1 MNQQALEA
9 KKAAVA
15 AVVDGLK
22 NSESVTV
29 VSYQGL
35 TVSEFQELR
44 RTLAKENACI
54 GVYKNTLVRRALKE
68 AGDAD
73 LGEILNGPNA
83 FVFSKELS
91 NGPKVLIKFAR
102 FHQKLVVKGGLAEG
116 KVLNA
121 DEVIL
126 EGKAADEKLVKEVSK
141 LPDKNGMISMFLSC
155 LQAPIT
161 KFAATV
167 KAIADK
173 SAEAPAPAAN

>member
-91 NGPKVLIKFAR
+91 NGPKVLVKFAR
-102 FHQKLVVKGGLAEG
+102 CHQKLVVKGGLAEG

-121 DEVIL
+121 DDVKVI
-126 EGKAADEKLVKEVSK
+126 SK
-141 LPDKNGMISMFLSC
+141 LPNHDGMISMLLSC

>member
-54 GVYKNTLVRRALKE
+54 GVYKNTLVRRAQ
-68 AGDAD
+68 
-73 LGEILNGPNA
+73 GP
-83 FVFSKELS
+83 
-91 NGPKVLIKFAR
+91 
-102 FHQKLVVKGGLAEG
+102 
-116 KVLNA
+116 
-121 DEVIL
+121 
-126 EGKAADEKLVKEVSK
+126 
-141 LPDKNGMISMFLSC
+141 
-155 LQAPIT
+155 
-161 KFAATV
+161 
-167 KAIADK
+167 
-173 SAEAPAPAAN
+173 

>member
-91 NGPKVLIKFAR
+91 NGPKVLVKFAR

-121 DEVIL
+121 DDVKVI
-126 EGKAADEKLVKEVSK
+126 ST
-141 LPDKNGMISMFLSC
+141 LPNHDGMISMLLSC

>member
-1 MNQQALEA
+1 
-9 KKAAVA
+9 
-15 AVVDGLK
+15 
-22 NSESVTV
+22 
-29 VSYQGL
+29 
-35 TVSEFQELR
+35 
-44 RTLAKENACI
+44 
-54 GVYKNTLVRRALKE
+54 LVRRALKE

-121 DEVIL
+121 DEVKVI
-126 EGKAADEKLVKEVSK
+126 SK
-141 LPDKNGMISMFLSC
+141 LPNHDGMISMLLSC

>member
-121 DEVIL
+121 DDVKVI
-126 EGKAADEKLVKEVSK
+126 SK
-141 LPDKNGMISMFLSC
+141 LPNHDGMISMLLSC

-167 KAIADK
+167 QAIADK
-173 SAEAPAPAAN
+173 SAGAPAPAAN